1 MTHADALTVR
11 ELSPRGHGAV
21 SIVALRGRGALER
34 ARSAAARP
42 NLAPGD
48 VRVVAWRT
56 ASGVL
61 DRALCVVISAD
72 EVELH
77 LHGNPVLVDA
87 LLAEFEPTGGE
98 PERRANTERQ
108 ATAPDAG
115 GASLEARAL
124 AGLARSTTDSA
135 ARILLDQV
143 GGALRRELEAQAV
156 ALDRPRL
163 RALIERSR
171 TARRALEPSRV
182 VLAGPVNAGKSTL
195 FNALLGERRAIVSA
209 RPGTTRDVLRA
220 HASFGAYPIELFDV
234 AGTRAVAGS
243 APDAELERAGQALAL
258 ELASRADWIVWLAPL
273 GEPVP
278 HELGARA
285 TEFLSRAD
293 VAPPELASSRTRRLS
308 VFADPAR
315 AVAAIH
321 AAFRARFSLPEEP
334 WTPGAAVLFDAA
346 AFACA
351 TSAECEL
358 DDPSARR
365 VIARALAV

>member
-1 MTHADALTVR
+1 MTRDDALTVR

-34 ARSAAARP
+34 ARSASARP
-42 NLAPGD
+42 DLQPGD

-61 DRALCVVISAD
+61 DRALCVVVSAVD
-72 EVELH
+72 VELH

-87 LLAEFEPTGGE
+87 LLAEFEPVGSE
-98 PERRANTERQ
+98 HARE
-108 ATAPDAG
+108 ATAPEPRHS
-115 GASLEARAL
+115 SLEARAL
-124 AGLARSTTDSA
+124 ASLARAATDSA

-143 GGALRRELEAQAV
+143 EGALRRELEAQVV

-171 TARRALEPSRV
+171 IARRALEPSRV

-209 RPGTTRDVLRA
+209 EPGTTRDVLRA

-234 AGTRAVAGS
+234 AGTRAVSGS
-243 APDAELERAGQALAL
+243 TPDAELERAGQALAF
-258 ELASRADWIVWLAPL
+258 ELAGHADWILWLAPA
-273 GEPVP
+273 GERVP
-278 HELGARA
+278 HELEARA

-293 VAPPELASSRTRRLS
+293 VAPTELAASRSRRLS
-308 VFADPAR
+308 VFADSAR
-315 AVAAIH
+315 AVSTVH
-321 AAFRARFSLPEEP
+321 AAFRERFCLPEEP
-334 WTPGAAVLFDAA
+334 WTPGAAVLFDHVSLE
-346 AFACA
+346 CA
-351 TSAECEL
+351 TSAELEP
-358 DDPSARR
+358 DDGRARCAL
-365 VIARALAV
+365 ARALVV